1 MAVITHRSRWM
12 QRTPIVQ
19 FEAALTVTVTMV
31 RQHRVTSHSIG
42 GRCQP
47 TMRSLI
53 VVLLV
58 VLASL
63 GLVFGL
69 EQWLPYAHN
78 RAVVQL
84 YLQATLVFCVIG
96 VVAMILGRIVCRSDA
111 GVCSAIILM
120 LMLLLLDPYSFGRRG
135 GHWGFQ
141 VEYPWQLLGT
151 AVLGGALLA
160 ALVFARQRQDHLAV
174 GVLSA
179 EFLGF
184 AAMNGIYAVRDG
196 VHTRSFAGEFSSPF
210 PLILLLGGLALRVY
224 VQVRIR
230 ERRTSVQA

>member
-1 MAVITHRSRWM
+1 
-12 QRTPIVQ
+12 
-19 FEAALTVTVTMV
+19 
-31 RQHRVTSHSIG
+31 
-42 GRCQP
+42 
-47 TMRSLI
+47 MRSLI

-78 RAVVQL
+78 RAVVQF
-84 YLQATLVFCVIG
+84 YLQAALVFCLVG
-96 VVAMILGRIVCRSDA
+96 VAAMIFGRIVCRSDT
-111 GVCSAIILM
+111 GVCSAIIVMFL
-120 LMLLLLDPYSFGRRG
+120 LLLLDPYSFGRRG

-141 VEYPWQLLGT
+141 IEYPWQLLGS

-160 ALVFARQRQDHLAV
+160 ALVFARQRRDRLAV

-184 AAMNGIYAVRDG
+184 AAMNVIYAARDG
-196 VHTRSFAGEFSSPF
+196 FYTRSFAGEYSSPL

-230 ERRTSVQA
+230 GRGTAVQA